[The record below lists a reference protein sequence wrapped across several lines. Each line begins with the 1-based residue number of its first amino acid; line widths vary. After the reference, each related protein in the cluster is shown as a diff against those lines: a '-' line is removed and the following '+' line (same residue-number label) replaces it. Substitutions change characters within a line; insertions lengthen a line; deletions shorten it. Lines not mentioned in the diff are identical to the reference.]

1 MTSITNGVHSQ
12 ATMNV
17 TLPSGNEENHATA
30 GKPTKWSAQSTIPL
44 DGLRKRFFHNK
55 AMTDGVTKNGTVAR
69 PRKTFLPQIGRFNS
83 SASSVPA
90 TSARVIAPTTS
101 SKVWPMMGQKFGSP
115 VKVVM

>member
-30 GKPTKWSAQSTIPL
+30 GKPTRWSAQSTIPL
-44 DGLRKRFFHNK
+44 DGLSKRFFHNK

-69 PRKTFLPQIGRFNS
+69 PRKTFLPQIGRFNR
-83 SASSVPA
+83 
-90 TSARVIAPTTS
+90 SARVIAPTTS
-101 SKVWPMMGQKFGSP
+101 SKVWPMTGQKFGSP
-115 VKVVM
+115 VKALM